1 MDNLHLESVIEDS
14 ISDAALPPEPVETS
28 SEPITEATPDPVET
42 VTDPAPSDTA
52 TGEVESTEV
61 ASPGAKAEA
70 KAPTD
75 DFEKKFGI
83 PAQSA
88 SGRENRIPY
97 TRVKKITERAVS
109 DAKSQFSKE
118 LETSH
123 VPVAK
128 YKELEAKI
136 QEYEPQLVQIKEF
149 EKVMLNEPNRF
160 LDMLV
165 TIPSYAKIFKDLVDN
180 AKAQVQAQ
188 APAQAT
194 PVEADDPRPNPDQE
208 LSDGTF
214 VYSMDGLDKLNA
226 WNRAQAR
233 KEILKEVETRFGPL
247 EKDYKRYQETQA
259 ALPQVQAQIADART
273 WPQFNE
279 NEEDIIKTLQQYPKI
294 SLERAYQHV
303 VWPKLQ
309 AEQDKLKK
317 EVEAKAGEAKVSRES
332 IRAEVL
338 AELKK
343 APKATSVTQGAS
355 SKPTTQTS
363 APRSL
368 EEVIAESI
376 KGLKR

>member
-1 MDNLHLESVIEDS
+1 MSNLHLENIIEDS
-14 ISDAALPPEPVETS
+14 ISDATLPPEPVETS
-28 SEPITEATPDPVET
+28 SEAEVTPDPIET
-42 VTDPAPSDTA
+42 TPDPTPADTT
-52 TGEVESTEV
+52 TGEVETTEV
-61 ASPGAKAEA
+61 TSPGAKAEA
-70 KAPTD
+70 KLPTD

-109 DAKSQFSKE
+109 DAKSQFTKD
-118 LETSH
+118 LEASH

-128 YKELEAKI
+128 YKELEAKV
-136 QEYEPQLVQIKEF
+136 QAYEPQLTQIKEF

-165 TIPSYAKIFKDLVDN
+165 TIPSYAKIFKDIVDN

-188 APAQAT
+188 VPAQVIA

-259 ALPQVQAQIADART
+259 QIPQVQAQIADART

-309 AEQDKLKK
+309 AEQEKLKK
-317 EVEAKAGEAKVSRES
+317 EVETKAGEAKVNRES

-343 APKATSVTQGAS
+343 APKATSVAQGAS
-355 SKPTTQTS
+355 SKPS
-363 APRSL
+363 APSAKPRTL
-368 EEVIAESI
+368 EEIIAESV
-376 KGLKR
+376 KTLKK

>member
-1 MDNLHLESVIEDS
+1 MSNLHLENIIEDS
-14 ISDAALPPEPVETS
+14 ISDATLPPEPVETS
-28 SEPITEATPDPVET
+28 SEAEVTPDPIET
-42 VTDPAPSDTA
+42 TPDPTPADTT
-52 TGEVESTEV
+52 TGEVETTEV

-70 KAPTD
+70 KLPTD

-109 DAKSQFSKE
+109 DAKSQFTKD
-118 LETSH
+118 LEASH

-128 YKELEAKI
+128 YKELEAKV
-136 QEYEPQLVQIKEF
+136 QAYEPQLTQIKEF

-165 TIPSYAKIFKDLVDN
+165 TIPSYAKIFKDIVDN

-188 APAQAT
+188 APAQVIA

-259 ALPQVQAQIADART
+259 QIPQVQAQIADART

-309 AEQDKLKK
+309 AEQEKLKK
-317 EVEAKAGEAKVSRES
+317 EVETKAGEAKVNRES

-343 APKATSVTQGAS
+343 APKATSVAQGAS
-355 SKPTTQTS
+355 SKPS
-363 APRSL
+363 APSAKPRTL
-368 EEVIAESI
+368 EEIIAESV
-376 KGLKR
+376 KTLKK